1 MYSEFS
7 HSTRWIFPLR
17 FVNVYQTIDALNILI
32 YRNVGD
38 SPMFFNPMASH
49 YLSSYFVI
57 DPINYWKTFENIVLS
72 HIHAYIVIGY
82 VIYPYL
88 SSYIYPVIFIQLYI
102 FHGYVVIYPYLSS
115 SVASHSVGHCSSR
128 WSRRCGDREFG
139 WEITGH
145 EIPTQCGWQTQGQV
159 PRQVVWENHIGK
171 TSEILGNP

>member
-1 MYSEFS
+1 M
-7 HSTRWIFPLR
+7 RWTSLFIEML
-17 FVNVYQTIDALNILI
+17 VILQC
-32 YRNVGD
+32 
-38 SPMFFNPMASH
+38 
-49 YLSSYFVI
+49 SSIPWPVI
-57 DPINYWKTFENIVLS
+57 
-72 HIHAYIVIGY
+72 
-82 VIYPYL
+82 IYPVIL
-88 SSYIYPVIFIQLYI
+88 LLIQSIIEKHWRILFCHISMLILLLAMLFIHIYPVIFIQLYI

-171 TSEILGNP
+171 PSEILGKP